1 MIFARVQM
9 SYARQ
14 PKLSRSFVLN
24 SFYRPTGQW
33 PVAFN
38 LLIFP
43 SRVINF
49 KIMQMRLT
57 YEFLIGVFLRAG
69 SSLMSVY
76 LKKIFQTGRHCELL
90 HQMFWHH
97 LLVFEK

>member
-24 SFYRPTGQW
+24 SFYGPTGQW

-43 SRVINF
+43 QQS
-49 KIMQMRLT
+49 
-57 YEFLIGVFLRAG
+57 
-69 SSLMSVY
+69 
-76 LKKIFQTGRHCELL
+76 
-90 HQMFWHH
+90 HQF
-97 LLVFEK
+97 